1 MEEPAETKTEW
12 KEGRGAWTY
21 VYWVGGILLL
31 YVLSVGPGFRIMN
44 KVDRRT
50 WNFLDG
56 FHTPIEW
63 AYAFTPLRKPLG
75 MYFHLWVP
83 EVFDK
88 NGNPR

>member
-1 MEEPAETKTEW
+1 
-12 KEGRGAWTY
+12 
-21 VYWVGGILLL
+21 
-31 YVLSVGPGFRIMN
+31 MN

-56 FHTPIEW
+56 FYTPIEW